1 MGHGFSSFL
10 LNAFAG
16 RRHRLEPGLTPGSS
30 WIIHLYTNELADA
43 TGDLFQRP
51 VTQDQAAGSREM
63 SNFNLESVLS
73 VHHWTDTLFSFTT
86 TRDSSFRFRN
96 GEFTMIGLKVGEK
109 PLLRAYSV
117 ASANYEDRLEFFSI
131 KVPDGP
137 LTSRLQ
143 HLKQGDEVIVSR
155 KATGTLVIDNLE
167 DGRNL
172 YLIGTGTG
180 LAPFLSVIKDPET
193 YERFEKVVL
202 LHGCRRVAELAYGEM
217 ITEKLP
223 KDELIGDLVRN
234 QLIYYPTVTRDP
246 FRNRGRIT
254 DLINSGKLFSDAGVA
269 PLEAEHDR
277 VMICGSPALV
287 HDTRALLLGKD
298 FREGNHG
305 EPGQFVV
312 EKAFAER

>member
-1 MGHGFSSFL
+1 MTARKSGDCALTDCKSMG
-10 LNAFAG
+10 
-16 RRHRLEPGLTPGSS
+16 
-30 WIIHLYTNELADA
+30 
-43 TGDLFQRP
+43 P
-51 VTQDQAAGSREM
+51 VM
-63 SNFNLESVLS
+63 SNFNQETVLS
-73 VHHWTDTLFSFTT
+73 VHHWTDNLFSFTT

-117 ASANYEDRLEFFSI
+117 ASANYEENLEFFSI
-131 KVPDGP
+131 KVADGP

-143 HLKQGDEVIVSR
+143 HLKEGDEIIVSR
-155 KATGTLVIDNLE
+155 KATGTLVIDNLT

-202 LHGCRRVAELAYGEM
+202 LHGCRHVRELAYGEL

-223 KDELIGDLVRN
+223 QDEMIGDMVRN

-254 DLINSGKLFSDAGVA
+254 DLITSGKLFDDISLPQLDAA
-269 PLEAEHDR
+269 KDR
-277 VMICGSPALV
+277 VMMCGSPALLL
-287 HDTRALLLGKD
+287 DTKKLLEDRG
-298 FREGNHG
+298 FVEGNHG
-305 EPGQFVV
+305 EPADFVV

>member
-1 MGHGFSSFL
+1 MSS
-10 LNAFAG
+10 N
-16 RRHRLEPGLTPGSS
+16 RE
-30 WIIHLYTNELADA
+30 
-43 TGDLFQRP
+43 
-51 VTQDQAAGSREM
+51 SREM
-63 SNFNLESVLS
+63 SNFNQESVLS

-86 TRDSSFRFRN
+86 TRNPSFRFRN
-96 GEFTMIGLKVGEK
+96 GEFTMIGVKVGEK

-137 LTSRLQ
+137 LTSRLR
-143 HLKQGDEVIVSR
+143 HLQQGDEIIVSR

-167 DGRNL
+167 EGRNL
-172 YLIGTGTG
+172 YLVGTGTG
-180 LAPFLSVIKDPET
+180 LAPFLSIVKDPET

-202 LHGCRRVAELAYGEM
+202 VHGCRRVAELAYGER
-217 ITEKLP
+217 ITQELP
-223 KDELIGDLVRN
+223 NDELIGGLVRN

-254 DLINSGKLFSDAGVA
+254 DLMMSGKLFSDTGLA
-269 PLEAEHDR
+269 PLEPESDR

-287 HDTRALLLGKD
+287 HDTRALLLDRG
-298 FREGNHG
+298 FVEGNHG

-312 EKAFAER
+312 EKAFVER

>member
-1 MGHGFSSFL
+1 MSSF
-10 LNAFAG
+10 N
-16 RRHRLEPGLTPGSS
+16 
-30 WIIHLYTNELADA
+30 
-43 TGDLFQRP
+43 Q
-51 VTQDQAAGSREM
+51 
-63 SNFNLESVLS
+63 ESVLS
-73 VHHWTDTLFSFTT
+73 VHHWTDNLFSFTT
-86 TRDSSFRFRN
+86 TRDPSFRFRN
-96 GEFTMIGLKVGEK
+96 GEFTMIGLKVGER

-155 KATGTLVIDNLE
+155 KATGTLVIDNLK

-217 ITEKLP
+217 ITEKTGTQP
-223 KDELIGDLVRN
+223 VDLLSDRDARPVPQPWPDHRPDHFRQAVWRCRSCSACVR
-234 QLIYYPTVTRDP
+234 T
-246 FRNRGRIT
+246 
-254 DLINSGKLFSDAGVA
+254 
-269 PLEAEHDR
+269 
-277 VMICGSPALV
+277 
-287 HDTRALLLGKD
+287 
-298 FREGNHG
+298 
-305 EPGQFVV
+305 
-312 EKAFAER
+312 

>member
-1 MGHGFSSFL
+1 MNL
-10 LNAFAG
+10 IDNRDL
-16 RRHRLEPGLTPGSS
+16 PD
-30 WIIHLYTNELADA
+30 LAVPPP
-43 TGDLFQRP
+43 RS
-51 VTQDQAAGSREM
+51 DQTM
-63 SNFNLESVLS
+63 SNFNQESVLS

-86 TRDSSFRFRN
+86 TRDPSFRFRN
-96 GEFTMIGLKVGEK
+96 GEFTMIGLKLGEK

-117 ASANYEDRLEFFSI
+117 ASANDEDKLEFFSI

-143 HLKQGDEVIVSR
+143 HLKEGDEIIVSR

-167 DGRNL
+167 SGRNL

-202 LHGCRRVAELAYGEM
+202 LHGCRGVAGLAYGEI
-217 ITEKLP
+217 ITEHLP
-223 KDELIGDLVRN
+223 KDELLGEYISN

-254 DLINSGKLFSDAGVA
+254 DPITSGKLFDDIGLPSLDSV
-269 PLEAEHDR
+269 HDR

-287 HDTRALLLGKD
+287 QDTRVLLSDRG
-298 FREGNHG
+298 FVEGNHG
-305 EPGQFVV
+305 EPAQFVV